1 MKMHL
6 MIASLLLSASTLAA
20 PSIAEA
26 KMAPCVKGAVI
37 GGVAGQLM
45 GHHALAGAAVGCAGA
60 AIIHKNRHHRRHRTS
75 TAYRR

>member
-1 MKMHL
+1 
-6 MIASLLLSASTLAA
+6 
-20 PSIAEA
+20 
-26 KMAPCVKGAVI
+26 MAPCVKGALI
-37 GGVAGQLM
+37 GGVAGQVL